1 MEIKTYLDFVNNFAE
16 TFKTA
21 KGLQL
26 GGLEPCES
34 VEIPAGAP
42 KALLFAPHPDDE
54 TIIGGIALR
63 LLRDSKWNV
72 KNVPVTL
79 GSNAGRKQ
87 GRLDE
92 LNGAL
97 GYLGIDLLPLSPM
110 GLDKINPAG
119 RVNDPENWKNA
130 VNLVK
135 DLLVAEQPDVLIY
148 PHELDWNSTHIGV
161 SVLLQDALRLM
172 PTDFKCKVVFTQF
185 WGQIYNPNIMLELTT
200 EHVSDLVAATSFHV
214 EEVRRNPYHLT
225 LPCHMMDA
233 VRRGGEVVGGQ
244 GGEPPAYVYATNYL
258 LKEWNG
264 FDFVDC
270 TPHGLFIGA
279 DVNPGDLILGSSK

>member
-1 MEIKTYLDFVNNFAE
+1 MEINNYLDFVNNFKDG
-16 TFKTA
+16 FINA
-21 KGLQL
+21 KDLPL
-26 GGLEPCES
+26 GGLEPCEP
-34 VEIPAGAP
+34 VEVKADAP

-79 GSNAGRKQ
+79 GSNVARKS
-87 GRLDE
+87 GRLAE

-97 GYLGIDLLPLSPM
+97 DYMGIGLLPLAPM

-119 RVNDPENWKNA
+119 RANNPDNWAAA

-135 DLLVAEQPDVLIY
+135 ELLTAEQPDVLIY
-148 PHELDWNSTHIGV
+148 PHERDWNTSHIGV
-161 SVLLQDALRLM
+161 CLLIQDALRLM
-172 PTDFKCKVVFTQF
+172 PTDFKCRVVQTQF

-244 GGEPPAYVYATNYL
+244 GGEPPNYVFATNYL

-270 TPHGLFIGA
+270 TSQGLFIGA
-279 DVNPGDLILGSSK
+279 DQNPGDMILGASK